1 MGLVINRNNMK
12 ESIGADL
19 GTSDFLLVDQQRIN
33 AFADCTDDHQFIHTD
48 PEAAAKTPF
57 GSTIAHGFLSLSM
70 LSHFASSVG
79 CVFENMVMGIN
90 YGFDK
95 VRFLAP
101 VKVNQRIRAH
111 ARLLD
116 VQEKKPGHFL
126 IKQEVTIEIE
136 GETTPALIA
145 EWLTMSITR

>member
-1 MGLVINRNNMK
+1 MGLILNRNNMK
-12 ESIGADL
+12 ESIGADM
-19 GTSDFLLVDQQRIN
+19 GTTDWLLIDQERVN
-33 AFADCTDDHQFIHTD
+33 AFADCTIDHQFIHID
-48 PEAAAKTPF
+48 PQRAEETPF
-57 GSTIAHGFLSLSM
+57 GGTIAHGFLSLSM
-70 LSHFASSVG
+70 LSHFAASIG
-79 CVFENMVMGIN
+79 CSFENMVMGIN

-101 VKVNQRIRAH
+101 VKVNKRVRAH

-136 GETTPALIA
+136 GEATPALIA
-145 EWLTMSITR
+145 EWLTMSITK

>member
-1 MGLVINRNNMK
+1 MK
-12 ESIGADL
+12 ESMGADTD
-19 GTSDFLLVDQQRIN
+19 TSDWLLIDQVRIN
-33 AFADCTDDHQFIHTD
+33 AFADCTDDHQFIHVD
-48 PEAAAKTPF
+48 PERAANTRF

-70 LSHFASSVG
+70 LSYFAESVG

-101 VKVNQRIRAH
+101 VKVNKRIRAH

-126 IKQEVTIEIE
+126 IKQEVSIEIE

-145 EWLTMSITR
+145 EWLTLSITT

>member
-1 MGLVINRNNMK
+1 MK
-12 ESIGADL
+12 ESVGADM
-19 GTSDFLLVDQQRIN
+19 GTSDWFLIDQGRIN
-33 AFADCTDDHQFIHTD
+33 AFADCTDDHQFIHVD
-48 PEAAAKTPF
+48 PERAASTRF

-70 LSHFASSVG
+70 LSYFAESVG

-101 VKVNQRIRAH
+101 VKVNKRIRAH

-126 IKQEVTIEIE
+126 IQQEVTIEIE

-145 EWLTMSITR
+145 EWLSMSITT

>member
-1 MGLVINRNNMK
+1 M
-12 ESIGADL
+12 GADM
-19 GTSDFLLVDQQRIN
+19 GTSDWFLIDQGRIN
-33 AFADCTDDHQFIHTD
+33 AFADCTDDHQFIHVD
-48 PEAAAKTPF
+48 PERAASTRF

-70 LSHFASSVG
+70 LSYFAESVG

-101 VKVNQRIRAH
+101 VKVNKRIRAH

-126 IKQEVTIEIE
+126 IQQEVTIEIE

-145 EWLTMSITR
+145 EWLSMSITT

>member
-1 MGLVINRNNMK
+1 MGLLLKPDNMK
-12 ESIGADL
+12 ESIGADM
-19 GTSDFLLVDQQRIN
+19 GVTDWFLIDQRRIDT
-33 AFADCTDDHQFIHTD
+33 FANCTEDRQYIHVD
-48 PEAAAKTPF
+48 PEKAAKTPF

-70 LSHFASSVG
+70 LSHFAQSVG
-79 CVFENMVMGIN
+79 CTFENTVMGIN

-101 VKVNQRIRAH
+101 VKVNSRVRAK

-136 GETTPALIA
+136 GEPTPALIA
-145 EWLTMSITR
+145 EWLTMAITK

>member
-1 MGLVINRNNMK
+1 MGLLLNPDNMK
-12 ESIGADL
+12 ESIGADM
-19 GTSDFLLVDQQRIN
+19 GTADWFLIDQARIN
-33 AFADCTDDHQFIHTD
+33 AFADCTDDRQFIHVD
-48 PEAAAKTPF
+48 PEMAAKTPF
-57 GSTIAHGFLSLSM
+57 GGTIAHGFLSLSM
-70 LSHFASSVG
+70 LSHFAESVG
-79 CVFENMVMGIN
+79 CAFENMVMGIN

-101 VKVNQRIRAH
+101 VKVNSRVRAK

-136 GETTPALIA
+136 GEPTPALIA
-145 EWLTMSITR
+145 EWLTMAITK

>member
-1 MGLVINRNNMK
+1 MK
-12 ESIGADL
+12 ESIGADM
-19 GTSDFLLVDQQRIN
+19 GTSDWYLFDQDRIN

-48 PEAAAKTPF
+48 PGAAGKTPF

-70 LSHFASSVG
+70 LSYFATSVG
-79 CVFENMVMGIN
+79 CVFEDMVMGIN

-101 VKVNQRIRAH
+101 VKVDKRIRAR

-116 VQEKKPGHFL
+116 VHEKKPGHFM

-136 GETTPALIA
+136 GEPTPALIA
-145 EWLTMSITR
+145 EWLTMSISK

>member
-1 MGLVINRNNMK
+1 MGLLLNRENIT

-19 GTSDFLLVDQQRIN
+19 GTTDWLLIDQDRIN
-33 AFADCTDDHQFIHTD
+33 AFADCTDDRQFIHVD
-48 PEAAAKTPF
+48 PENAAKTPF

-70 LSHFASSVG
+70 LSYFAASVG

-101 VKVNQRIRAH
+101 VKVNKRVRAH

-145 EWLTMSITR
+145 EWLTMAITK